1 MSHDSAPDAE
11 SNVCGGRDGVS
22 ATVDAN
28 KREEKEK
35 KKKRMKKRRMTCPL
49 RPAALW
55 GELRGVKERER
66 ERDDIKLL
74 CSTFPWRH
82 SMHSFPNS
90 RGRDP
95 PKFSEINLRG

>member
-11 SNVCGGRDGVS
+11 SNVCGERDGVS
-22 ATVDAN
+22 ATVNAN

-55 GELRGVKERER
+55 GELRGVKERESEMTLNCCAAR
-66 ERDDIKLL
+66 FHGDTA
-74 CSTFPWRH
+74 CTHFPTRGVVTLQ
-82 SMHSFPNS
+82 SF
-90 RGRDP
+90 
-95 PKFSEINLRG
+95 LR